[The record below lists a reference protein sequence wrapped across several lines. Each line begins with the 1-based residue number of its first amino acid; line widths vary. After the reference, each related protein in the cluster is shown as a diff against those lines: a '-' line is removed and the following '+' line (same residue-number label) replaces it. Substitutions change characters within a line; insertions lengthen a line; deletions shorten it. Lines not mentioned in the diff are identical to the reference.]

1 MYEDELKRFLT
12 NVNEHEL
19 TINLDNGLYRD
30 LTIKKE
36 DTVSYHYNITT
47 RPGYLMISGDMGT
60 YVFSRIPDMFKFFRN
75 DGYEINAGYWA
86 EKLVADSEFAKSEVF
101 SPKRVEQYLNQIME
115 DYIEDNWDEDVG
127 EERELIESLI
137 TQANMC
143 EDDFFYSIEKNAN
156 STKLDLSDYY
166 EYDFK
171 DYSYYYIWCCY
182 AIVHAIKLYD
192 KIKKVSV

>member
-75 DGYEINAGYWA
+75 DVYEINAGYWA
-86 EKLVADSEFAKSEVF
+86 EKLVADSEYVKSEVF
-101 SPKRVEQYLNQIME
+101 SPKRVEEYLNQIME

-143 EDDFFYSIEKNAN
+143 EDDFFYSIERNVN
-156 STKLDLSDYY
+156 STKLDLFNIPPLS
-166 EYDFK
+166 
-171 DYSYYYIWCCY
+171 
-182 AIVHAIKLYD
+182 
-192 KIKKVSV
+192 